1 MSSSFKNQTI
11 KTIKREKKK
20 MKKTLLAL
28 LSATLLLTTLSPAQA
43 EDQRVLAIIDTAI
56 NSKNL
61 PSVIYE
67 ACFTQSTTMA
77 CPNGKTYMEGKGSA
91 SANWPTSINNNT
103 YHGDSMVKAALAVTP
118 TLKIVFVR
126 IADVNSLGNNV
137 IRSESLISAIKWV
150 SDNADKYS
158 IDAVS
163 LSLSGT
169 NQNTCTN
176 QTTVSSVASL
186 GLKNIPTFAATGNEG
201 SKTTVGFPACVPGVI
216 GVGAATDQ
224 FDNGIRLGETA
235 TNRGPGLDIVAP
247 GKINITKYN
256 GSPTTLSGSSGANVI
271 SASRYISK
279 NTYKTFAEYINALPK
294 ESIKFVDSRDS
305 KTGIVVWESTRLV
318 SFSSN

>member
-1 MSSSFKNQTI
+1 
-11 KTIKREKKK
+11 

-28 LSATLLLTTLSPAQA
+28 LSATLLLTTFSPAQA

-56 NSKNL
+56 NSDKL

-67 ACFTQSTTMA
+67 ACFTQSNTMA

-91 SANWPTSINNNT
+91 SAMWPTSINNNT
-103 YHGDSMVKAALAVTP
+103 YHGDSMVKAALAVNP
-118 TLKIVFVR
+118 NLKIVFVR
-126 IADVNSLGNNV
+126 IADVNSLGNNI

-169 NQNTCTN
+169 NQDTCTN
-176 QTTVSSVASL
+176 QTTVSAVASL

-216 GVGAATDQ
+216 GVGASTDQ
-224 FDNGIRLGETA
+224 FDNGVRLGETA
-235 TNRGPGLDIVAP
+235 TNRGPGLDIVAL
-247 GKINITKYN
+247 GKMNITKYN

-271 SASRYISK
+271 SASTYISK
-279 NTYKTFAEYINALPK
+279 NTYKTVVEYVNALPK
-294 ESIKFVDSRDS
+294 ESIKFVASRDA
-305 KTGIVVWESTRLV
+305 KTGIIVWEPARLV
-318 SFSSN
+318 STSSN

>member
-1 MSSSFKNQTI
+1 
-11 KTIKREKKK
+11 
-20 MKKTLLAL
+20 MKKALLAL
-28 LSATLLLTTLSPAQA
+28 LSATLLLTTFSPAQA

-56 NSKNL
+56 NSDKL

-67 ACFTQSTTMA
+67 ACFTQSNTIG

-91 SANWPTSINNNT
+91 SAKWPTSINNNT

-126 IADVNSLGNNV
+126 VADANGINPADIKSD
-137 IRSESLISAIKWV
+137 SLISAIKWV

-163 LSLSGT
+163 ISLSGT

-176 QTTVSSVASL
+176 QTTVTAVASL

-216 GVGAATDQ
+216 GVGALTEQ
-224 FDNGIRLGETA
+224 FEGGVRLGETA
-235 TNRGPGLDIVAP
+235 TNRGPGLDILTV
-247 GKINITKYN
+247 GSIEITKYN
-256 GSPTTLSGSSGANVI
+256 GSLLTLSGSSGANVI
-271 SASRYISK
+271 TASAYIKK
-279 NTYKTFAEYINALPK
+279 NTYNTIGRYVDSLPK
-294 ESIKFVDSRDS
+294 ELVKFVDYF
-305 KTGIVVWESTRLV
+305 TIVNKQKVATFEPARLV
-318 SFSSN
+318 STSSK